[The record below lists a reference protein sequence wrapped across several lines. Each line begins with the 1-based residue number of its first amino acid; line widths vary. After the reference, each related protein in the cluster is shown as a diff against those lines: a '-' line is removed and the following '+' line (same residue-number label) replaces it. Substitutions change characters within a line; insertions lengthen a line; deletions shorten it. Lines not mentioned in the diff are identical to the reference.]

1 MPRSSLRLRQ
11 SARVLRHWVARPHV
25 LFGGVYGAVLASSMV
40 AALTEQ
46 GATAPADR
54 LSSTKWLVVT
64 AVASALAHGYAH
76 LIARRGDQTVHGVR
90 AAARLLLSEWPLVL
104 ATVPTLAL
112 LLGAAWGWWPSRAIE
127 DVAFAVNVGLLFAWG
142 LLATRAG
149 GRTWGSS
156 LKIGTADALLG
167 LAVVVA
173 NAVIK

>member
-1 MPRSSLRLRQ
+1 MSHSSPRLRQ
-11 SARVLRHWVARPHV
+11 SARVLRHWAARPHV

-54 LSSTKWLVVT
+54 LSSAKWLAVT

-90 AAARLLLSEWPLVL
+90 AAARLLMSEWPLVL
-104 ATVPTLAL
+104 ATAPTLVL
-112 LLGAAWGWWPSRAIE
+112 LFGAAWGWWPSRTVE
-127 DVAFAVNVGLLFAWG
+127 DVALAVNVVLLFAWG
-142 LLATRAG
+142 LLAARVG
-149 GRTWGSS
+149 GRTWGFS
-156 LKIGTADALLG
+156 LKIGMADALLG

-173 NAVIK
+173 NALIK